1 MRKPVTP
8 AELRGAAAALHLAA
22 ALHVPALICSAAVPA
37 LGLTAQV
44 SPAAEH
50 PGAIDLPHQTLL
62 LLSR

>member
-1 MRKPVTP
+1 MP
-8 AELRGAAAALHLAA
+8 AELRATAALHLVAA
-22 ALHVPALICSAAVPA
+22 SHIPALICSTAVPA

-50 PGAIDLPHQTLL
+50 AGAIDLPQQPLL